1 MVLSSIILGVDP
13 GFSVTGFSVIKCV
26 AGSTSVLDF
35 GYLKLKPAHTLSE
48 RVGEFYKT
56 FQDKIGTFGV
66 TDIALETSFL
76 GQNAQTFLKLGYLR
90 GILYL
95 LADQHKV
102 QLHEFAPR
110 EVKLSVT
117 GMGNASKEQVALM
130 MSRIFPHINSLQA
143 GVKSDVTDA
152 LAIALCGVWSKQQKA
167 LLVKIERLK

>member
-1 MVLSSIILGVDP
+1 MIQPSIILGVDP
-13 GFSVTGFSVIKCV
+13 GFSVTGFSVIKFA

-56 FQDKIGTFGV
+56 FQTKIETFKV

-95 LADQHKV
+95 LADQHKTP
-102 QLHEFAPR
+102 LHEFAPR
-110 EVKLSVT
+110 EVKQSVT

-130 MSRIFPHINSLQA
+130 MSRIFPQLNSLKE

-152 LAIALCGVWSKQQKA
+152 LAIGLCGVWSKQQKA
-167 LLVKIERLK
+167 LLAKIAKL